1 MRNVRVFYAKRGRMK
16 FVSHLDMNRYMVRL
30 FKVASIPAWYTEG
43 FNQHLYLTFAQ
54 PLSLGI
60 TTDYDVIDLKITDD
74 AFTNE
79 MVLKCLQEKACEG
92 IEILNVAEPW
102 MKVSELTYA
111 AYTLVYKDSDNELL
125 ARLEKLLNGNCIPA
139 EKKGKKNKITLLNL
153 AEKIKSIETNR
164 EEGVLTVKVTLPAGN
179 TETVNPQLFLQSFT
193 SAGNRSPEV
202 VIINR
207 DMLYNERKERFE

>member
-30 FKVASIPAWYTEG
+30 FKVANVPAWYTEG

-74 AFTNE
+74 AFTND

-111 AYTLVYKDSDNELL
+111 SYTLVYKDSDNELL
-125 ARLEKLLNGNCIPA
+125 VSLEKLLKGNYIPA

-153 AEKIKSIETNR
+153 AEKIKKIETNR
-164 EEGVLTVKVTLPAGN
+164 EDGVLNVKVILPAGN

-193 SAGNRSPEV
+193 SAGNHCPEV

-207 DMLYNERKERFE
+207 DMLYNEKLERFE

>member
-30 FKVASIPAWYTEG
+30 FKVANVPAWYTEG

-60 TTDYDVIDLKITDD
+60 TTDYDVIDLKIIDD
-74 AFTNE
+74 AFTNA
-79 MVLKCLQEKACEG
+79 MVLKSLQEKACEG

-102 MKVSELTYA
+102 MKTSELTYA
-111 AYTLVYKDSDNELL
+111 SYTLVYKDSDDELL
-125 ARLEKLLNGNCIPA
+125 MSLEKLLNGNCIPA

-153 AEKIKSIETNR
+153 AEKIKSIETSR
-164 EEGVLTVKVTLPAGN
+164 EDGVLTVKVILPAGN

-193 SAGNRSPEV
+193 SAGNRNPEV

-207 DMLYNERKERFE
+207 DMLFNEKMERFE